1 MRLEITDDCCA
12 TARRLVAD
20 GLDPS
25 ELLEFCRG
33 DMVCLRGTARAFAS
47 RQLQETAEGGPRH
60 VPYDPLQAE
69 RLVQLRSNRRRLHA
83 LKPAPPCST

>member
-12 TARRLVAD
+12 TARQLIAD

-25 ELLEFCRG
+25 EMLEFCRG
-33 DMVCLRGTARAFAS
+33 DVVCLRGTARAFAS

-60 VPYDPLQAE
+60 VPYDSLQAE
-69 RLVQLRSNRRRLHA
+69 RLAELRRSRRSPVR
-83 LKPAPPCST
+83 